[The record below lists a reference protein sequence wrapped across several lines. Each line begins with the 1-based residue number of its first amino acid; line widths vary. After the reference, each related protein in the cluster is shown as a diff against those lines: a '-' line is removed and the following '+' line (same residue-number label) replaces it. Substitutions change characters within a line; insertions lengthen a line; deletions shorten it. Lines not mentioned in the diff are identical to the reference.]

1 MAQHRR
7 KVAASGVARVEVTV
21 PASDASLVRDLAAM
35 LRAGGEGA
43 LRVRES
49 VRPLI
54 RPRAAVSGEELI
66 AFFRA
71 SRLVGET
78 LVFER
83 DRSEGRPISF

>member
-1 MAQHRR
+1 MA
-7 KVAASGVARVEVTV
+7 ANGVARVEVTV
-21 PASDASLVRDLAAM
+21 PATDASLVRDLAAL

-43 LRVRES
+43 LRLRES

-54 RPRAAVSGEELI
+54 RPRVAVTGEELI

-71 SRLVGET
+71 SPLVGEP

-83 DRSEGRPISF
+83 DRSEGRQVSF